1 MAISEIGQA
10 GKIDTPR
17 RKQKGLF
24 GSIRPSSSF
33 YWMRVLAEN
42 KAALISGIF
51 ILVVIII
58 ALLAPWLA
66 PHSPTAVDPVHRL
79 KSPSSAYW
87 FGTDTLGRDSFS
99 RPLYGARVSLLVGMS
114 VMVASTILGS
124 IIGLVS
130 GYYSRLDTP
139 IMRVMDGLMA
149 FPAILLAIAIMASL
163 GPKTINVIVA
173 LTVVYTPR
181 MARLVRGMTLQLR
194 DLPYVESAKAIGL
207 SDILIL
213 GRYILKNALSPVI
226 VQATFTVAYA
236 ILAEASLSFLGA
248 GVPPEIPTWGNML
261 QDGQR
266 LITRAWWLSVFPG
279 VALFLTV
286 LTLTLFGDGLRD
298 ALDPRARER

>member
-1 MAISEIGQA
+1 MATSEVTQPEAIRDA
-10 GKIDTPR
+10 R
-17 RKQKGLF
+17 RRQPGLF
-24 GSIRPSSSF
+24 GSISPSSPW
-33 YWMRVLAEN
+33 YWLRVLAEN
-42 KAALISGIF
+42 KAALASGIF
-51 ILVVIII
+51 VLLVVVV
-58 ALLAPWLA
+58 ALLAPLIA
-66 PHSPTAVDPVHRL
+66 PHSPTTVDPINRL
-79 KSPSSAYW
+79 KPPSSAFF

-99 RPLYGARVSLLVGMS
+99 RTIYGARISLLVGVS
-114 VMVASTILGS
+114 VMAASTILGAL
-124 IIGLVS
+124 IGLVS

-181 MARLVRGMTLQLR
+181 MARLVRGMTLQIR
-194 DLPYVESAKAIGL
+194 DLPYVESAKSIGL
-207 SDILIL
+207 SDTLIL
-213 GRYILKNALSPVI
+213 VRYVLKNSLSPVI

>member
-99 RPLYGARVSLLVGMS
+99 RTLYGARVSLLVGMS